1 MQVQVTDRP
10 KAGIDYVKNRTVLT
24 HVRYS
29 RYLAQ
34 PPFLHLAP
42 QRRAVHAEHIR
53 RIRAVP
59 VALFEHFDHPLTLG
73 ARHRIGN

>member
-29 RYLAQ
+29 RYQL
-34 PPFLHLAP
+34 
-42 QRRAVHAEHIR
+42 
-53 RIRAVP
+53 
-59 VALFEHFDHPLTLG
+59 
-73 ARHRIGN
+73 